1 MQGYEDLPT
10 KGKSV
15 DPYGDIPV
23 SKPSGGAAF
32 GVYPRQRA
40 TPSRPETKEALK
52 QALEKTAEAL
62 GFSVPEEPEFS
73 PSAVGASAGMGAAAG
88 AFGPK
93 ALQMAGKGL
102 SMIPTV
108 PTRAAGTLSQTLGTA
123 LGSIPTTK
131 RTVGAGGIMGGSELA
146 GQAGEQLGIPRAISE
161 PVAVLGAPKAAKAV
175 GGALVGTPSATSE
188 KYARAA
194 EALGFKLSPAQ
205 VRQDIPVPAKGPKF
219 LMAAEKENQDLAN
232 KLASSATGKEAK
244 EIGPDFIRER
254 LSSLGK
260 EFDKVYKGRDF
271 VIDPQAAQI
280 IDQIAKNEMQLPSN
294 AAVSAVKNTANT
306 ITENF
311 NAMMRRPGAKPGTF
325 MIEGDALQRLRTDL
339 MQAARSSTSRQDA
352 HAIYELVDVIDQSVA
367 RNHPQ
372 IAATLSEL
380 RPLYRN
386 TIILEDLTRSGGIKQ
401 GNISLEKLG
410 NMLGGRKSGIRT
422 GERADIDQLG
432 EMGRM
437 LQLRARWETEGRAA
451 TAGEDLL
458 GQLLGTGADI
468 AGRITGLRSSAAR
481 AIQRQLG
488 E

>member
-1 MQGYEDLPT
+1 MAF
-10 KGKSV
+10 
-15 DPYGDIPV
+15 DPSTAKKLEGGFDP
-23 SKPSGGAAF
+23 STAKPQKEPGAAF
-32 GVYPRQRA
+32 GIYPRQRA
-40 TPSRPETKEALK
+40 TPSTPETKEAVQ
-52 QALEKTAEAL
+52 QASQKTADVL
-62 GFSVPEEPEFS
+62 GLSVPEQPEFS
-73 PSAVGASAGMGAAAG
+73 PGAVGSAAGLGAAAG

-108 PTRAAGTLSQTLGTA
+108 PTRAAGTLAQTLGTT
-123 LGSIPTTK
+123 LGAIPATK
-131 RTVGAGGIMGGSELA
+131 RTAGAAGIMGGSELA
-146 GQAGEQLGIPRAISE
+146 GQAGEQVGIPRAISE
-161 PVAVLGAPKAAKAV
+161 PAAVLGAPKAAKAA
-175 GGALVGTPSATSE
+175 GRALVGTPSATSE

-194 EALGFKLSPAQ
+194 ESLGFKLSPAQ
-205 VRQDIPVPAKGPKF
+205 VRQDVPVPAKGSKF
-219 LMAAEKENQDLAN
+219 LLSAEKENQSLAN
-232 KLASSATGKEAK
+232 KLASASTGKEVK
-244 EIGPDFIRER
+244 EISPDFIRER

-306 ITENF
+306 IIENF
-311 NAMMRRPGAKPGTF
+311 NAMMRRPGARPGTF

-339 MQAARSSTSRQDA
+339 LQAARSTTSRQDA

-372 IAATLSEL
+372 VAAILSEI

-386 TIILEDLTRSGGIKQ
+386 TIILEDLMRSGGIKQ
-401 GNISLEKLG
+401 GNISLERLG
-410 NMLGGRKSGIRT
+410 NMLGGRKSGVRT

-451 TAGEDLL
+451 TGGEDLL

-468 AGRITGLRSSAAR
+468 AGRYSGLRSSAAR
-481 AIQRQLG
+481 AVQRQLG

>member
-1 MQGYEDLPT
+1 MAFDPSTAKPLQG
-10 KGKSV
+10 GF
-15 DPYGDIPV
+15 DP
-23 SKPSGGAAF
+23 STAKPEQQTGAAF
-32 GVYPRQRA
+32 GIYPRQRA
-40 TPSRPETKEALK
+40 TPSSPETKEAVRR
-52 QALEKTAEAL
+52 ASENVAGAL

-73 PSAVGASAGMGAAAG
+73 PAAVGTSAGLGAAAG

-93 ALQMAGKGL
+93 ALQLAGRGL
-102 SMIPTV
+102 SAIPTV
-108 PTRAAGTLSQTLGTA
+108 PTKAAGALSQTLGTA
-123 LGSIPTTK
+123 LSSIPATK
-131 RTVGAGGIMGGSELA
+131 RTLGTAGIMGGSELA
-146 GQAGEQLGIPRAISE
+146 GQAGEQIGVPRAISE

-175 GGALVGTPSATSE
+175 GRALVGTPSATSE

-194 EALGFKLSPAQ
+194 ESLGFKLSPAQ

-219 LMAAEKENQDLAN
+219 LMTAEKENQELAN
-232 KLASSATGKEAK
+232 KLASSSTGKESK

-339 MQAARSSTSRQDA
+339 LQAARSSTSRQDA

-372 IAATLSEL
+372 IAAVLSEL

-386 TIILEDLTRSGGIKQ
+386 TVILEDLMRGGGIKQ

-437 LQLRARWETEGRAA
+437 LQMRARWETEGRAA

-481 AIQRQLG
+481 ALQRQLG